1 MKKLLLMVSAL
12 SAGLFSVAQAD
23 VTVSG
28 SGGIGLASGQGAY
41 STAVAGAG
49 ITFGLS
55 SDLGNGVVVSTKGT
69 VSVDSDANDATLTD
83 GIGGF
88 HTFTIATGG
97 SSVSIGQDID
107 VAGDGVG
114 EVGSVGSDLNDLGG
128 YGTGSV
134 GAGFADEDGFGF
146 GFTTALGAATVTA
159 SYVLDNA
166 SPLNSSASN
175 LTTTASG
182 IQASMP
188 MGAMTLTAGMGQD
201 DTAGAVGGTHTGL
214 ELSMALGGGTLT
226 AGTFSTDLNS
236 TGVDKRGYGAKF
248 ATTLGGAS
256 VSVGYR
262 YRDDTTNNRNSTV
275 TSASVSQSIG
285 AGASVFVDAVNY
297 SGYTTASSDTG
308 TNIAVGTTFT
318 F

>member
-114 EVGSVGSDLNDLGG
+114 AVGSVG
-128 YGTGSV
+128 
-134 GAGFADEDGFGF
+134 
-146 GFTTALGAATVTA
+146 
-159 SYVLDNA
+159 
-166 SPLNSSASN
+166 
-175 LTTTASG
+175 
-182 IQASMP
+182 
-188 MGAMTLTAGMGQD
+188 
-201 DTAGAVGGTHTGL
+201 
-214 ELSMALGGGTLT
+214 
-226 AGTFSTDLNS
+226 
-236 TGVDKRGYGAKF
+236 
-248 ATTLGGAS
+248 
-256 VSVGYR
+256 
-262 YRDDTTNNRNSTV
+262 
-275 TSASVSQSIG
+275 
-285 AGASVFVDAVNY
+285 
-297 SGYTTASSDTG
+297 
-308 TNIAVGTTFT
+308 
-318 F
+318 

>member
-97 SSVSIGQDID
+97 STVNIGQDID
-107 VAGDGVG
+107 IAGDGVG
-114 EVGSVGSDLNDLGG
+114 ELGSVGSDLNDLGG
-128 YGTGSV
+128 YGGGSV
-134 GAGFADEDGFGF
+134 GAGLGEEDGFGI
-146 GFTTALGAATVTA
+146 GFTTAVGSATVTA
-159 SYVLDNA
+159 SYVLDTT
-166 SPLNSSASN
+166 SPTNSSASN

-182 IQASMP
+182 VQASLP
-188 MGAMTLTAGMGQD
+188 LGPLTVTVGMGQD
-201 DTAGAVGGTHTGL
+201 DRSSTSGGTHSGAEAT
-214 ELSMALGGGTLT
+214 MALNGGTLSV
-226 AGTFSTDLNS
+226 GSFSTDMNS
-236 TGVDKRGYGAKF
+236 TGTDLRGYGAKF
-248 ATTLGGAS
+248 ATTLGSAS

-275 TSASVSQSIG
+275 TSASLSQSIG

-297 SGYTTASSDTG
+297 SGYASSSETG
-308 TNIAVGTTFT
+308 TNIAVGTTFS

>member
-28 SGGIGLASGQGAY
+28 SGGIGLASGQGSY
-41 STAVAGAG
+41 STAVGGAG

-69 VSVDSDANDATLTD
+69 LSVDSDGNDADLAGAD
-83 GIGGF
+83 GF

-114 EVGSVGSDLNDLGG
+114 ELGSVGSDLNDLGG

-159 SYVLDNA
+159 SYVLDN
-166 SPLNSSASN
+166 SGPTNSSVSN

-188 MGAMTLTAGMGQD
+188 MGAMTVTAGMGQD

-236 TGVDKRGYGAKF
+236 TGQDKRGYGAKF

-262 YRDDTTNNRNSTV
+262 YRDNTTTNTNSTV
-275 TSASVSQSIG
+275 TSASISQSIG